1 MVGPSYAL
9 LDPTL
14 VSEGTYVARWR
25 LRINID
31 PEILKGIVTT

>member
-1 MVGPSYAL
+1 
-9 LDPTL
+9 